1 MIARNS
7 VFTYND
13 KPVKVQQVGEEL
25 GVRYVLEGS
34 VRKAEDRVR
43 ITAQLIDATTGNHVW
58 SERYDRRLEDIFAIQ
73 DDITLEIM
81 NAVHIKL
88 LDGEQVRHWHTHGT
102 TNLQATEKIWQARG
116 ISAEGKEG
124 LTRARRLYEESIVL
138 DPNFAYA
145 YALYGNFSI

>member
-1 MIARNS
+1 MS
-7 VFTYND
+7 YKGTD
-13 KPVKVQQVGEEL
+13 KPLPEVSREL
-25 GVRYVLEGS
+25 AVDGIVEGS
-34 VRKAEDRVR
+34 VFRAGERVR

-73 DDITLEIM
+73 DDIRLEIM